1 MMVTYLYPGRDIIK
15 YLLAL
20 AYLQEKEN
28 SSVTEGTMFHK
39 ISDFKMFLPAKWSQ
53 INNSAC
59 SQMPQSIQ
67 QLLTQ
72 LGNNTLKDNYLIKQ
86 FSLVWN
92 QTYKKKS
99 SSSKKG
105 AVFTS
110 RQENAAYRKM
120 QRTAKAV
127 HLLLTSLSKVSYL

>member
-1 MMVTYLYPGRDIIK
+1 
-15 YLLAL
+15 
-20 AYLQEKEN
+20 
-28 SSVTEGTMFHK
+28 
-39 ISDFKMFLPAKWSQ
+39 
-53 INNSAC
+53 
-59 SQMPQSIQ
+59 MPQSIQ

-127 HLLLTSLSKVSYL
+127 HLLLTSMSKVSYL